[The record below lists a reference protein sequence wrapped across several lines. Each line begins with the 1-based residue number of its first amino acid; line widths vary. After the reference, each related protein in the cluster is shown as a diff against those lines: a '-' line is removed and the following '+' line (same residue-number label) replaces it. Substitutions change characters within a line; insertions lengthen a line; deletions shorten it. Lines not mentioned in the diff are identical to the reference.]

1 VGFNL
6 QDYEPVE
13 ARLGRFWEQYP
24 NGSVQTT
31 LVSYSDI
38 QFIVRATVFSDRSDL
53 DNSLIATGFAE
64 ERVDS
69 NPKRVNFASALENC
83 ETSAIGRA
91 LANANFQTKGQRPSR
106 EEMEKVNRRTAISQ
120 PATPLDNLRGL
131 LSQWSN
137 DGQVRQSIV
146 RNLIDRDI
154 DALTDLTAEE
164 ITSITKE
171 VSLMLNSRVQLETK
185 ESN

>member
-1 VGFNL
+1 MGFNL

-13 ARLGRFWEQYP
+13 ARLARFWEQYP
-24 NGSVQTT
+24 NGSVQTE
-31 LVSYSDI
+31 LVHHSES
-38 QFIVRATVFSDRSDL
+38 QFIVKATIYADRSDIAG
-53 DNSLIATGFAE
+53 SLLATGYAE

-69 NPKRVNFASALENC
+69 NPKRVNFASALENG
-83 ETSAIGRA
+83 ETSSIGRC
-91 LANANFQTKGQRPSR
+91 LANAGFATKGQRPSR

-120 PATPLDNLRGL
+120 PATPLDNLRGV
-131 LSQWSN
+131 LSQWSS

-154 DALTDLTAEE
+154 DSLADLTAEE
-164 ITSITKE
+164 IESITKE